1 MIADLLRACAVDGLA
16 LGLALILAPALR
28 GWGLAAG
35 AALALSPALVVA
47 WAWSVGPWSGL
58 HPQADLLHL
67 VLAAARLAPWL
78 ALVAMLLPEPIPPA
92 ALHAAR
98 LAGGRA
104 GPAWRWRLRGPGR
117 RWLTA
122 ALAVW
127 PLAFAEFELASR
139 LAVDAWAVRLFDAQA
154 GGLPLARTLE
164 LAAPGMLVSLLAL
177 AAAVA
182 LAPRRGD
189 PAGIPVASRG
199 QRMLAAGVLLALLAG
214 LVVWPLARVVLA
226 AQGEFAGMVGGLK
239 PALAMAVLGGLAAT
253 LAWLLSGV
261 LRRSNAAT
269 LLIVIPGCLG
279 GLPLGLAAAAVLPAG
294 LAATPLPWLVAL
306 TLLLLPAAVLLRR
319 LAAPPAA
326 ALHSAELLGAD
337 PARAPALHRL
347 RWLLAGRRA
356 WLACAAL
363 GVLGCWELPA
373 SALLHP
379 AAMPP
384 LPVQLYNLMHYG
396 ESPALAARLALA
408 LLAPLLPAA
417 LFAAAW
423 RWR

>member
-1 MIADLLRACAVDGLA
+1 MICDVLRACAVDGLA

-47 WAWSVGPWSGL
+47 WSWSVGPWAGL

-78 ALVAMLLPEPIPPA
+78 ALVAMLLPDPVPAA

-104 GPAWRWRLRGPGR
+104 GPPWRWRLRGPGR

-127 PLAFAEFELASR
+127 PFAFAEFELASR

-164 LAAPGMLVSLLAL
+164 LAVPGMLVSLLAL

-182 LAPRRGD
+182 VAPRRGD
-189 PAGIPVASRG
+189 PAGVPEASRA
-199 QRMLAAGVLLALLAG
+199 RRLCAVAMLLTLLAG
-214 LVVWPLARVVLA
+214 LVIWPLARVLIA
-226 AQGEFAGMVGGLK
+226 ARGEFAGMAGGLK
-239 PALAMAVLGGLAAT
+239 PALAMAAVGGLAAA

-261 LRRSNAAT
+261 LRRSNATT
-269 LLIVIPGCLG
+269 LLVVIPGCIG
-279 GLPLGLAAAAVLPAG
+279 GLPLGLAAAALLPAG

-326 ALHSAELLGAD
+326 AVHSAELLGAD
-337 PARAPALHRL
+337 PARAPALRRL

-379 AAMPP
+379 TAMPP

-396 ESPALAARLALA
+396 ESPALAARLLLA

-417 LFAAAW
+417 LLAAMW